1 MAKHSKRHGRDF
13 WEQMMVEFEGLHSDG
28 VTQRAFAESRGVN
41 VDTFRQW
48 IYRFRKERQSQA
60 PAEMGALVRRTSPQL
75 GDFVEVQAHPSALVT
90 VRLGAVTVEF
100 AAVPPPAWVA
110 ELASYGGH

>member
-1 MAKHSKRHGRDF
+1 MAKHSKRHGREF
-13 WEQMMVEFEGLHSDG
+13 WEQMMLEFEGLHG

-48 IYRFRKERQSQA
+48 IYRVRKERQSQA
-60 PAEMGALVRRTSPQL
+60 PAEMATLVRRMSSQRR
-75 GDFVEVQAHPSALVT
+75 DFVEVQTHPSALVT
-90 VRLGAVTVEF
+90 VRLGAVAVEF